1 MKRKNAVRTAVL
13 TLALALSLAGCGGS
27 INSTT
32 AAADSVQEYAT
43 ESFAA
48 GEGAEAAGAPLLD
61 PAEIETGESARK
73 IVYNADL
80 QLEST
85 RYDETREALLAA
97 VEAQGGYLASSSQGG
112 SAADQDR
119 WASFTAKIPAE
130 NYRAFLDTAG
140 EAGNLLNL
148 SEQAEDITSS
158 YIDVEARLSALEAQ
172 RDRLS
177 ALADEAETTADLLEI
192 ERQLGDVQYQIE
204 SYTQQR
210 RQMDSAVQYSTV
222 EISLQEVATLTPETP
237 AGFAGQIAQAFTG
250 GWQAFRSVLT
260 GLVLTVVYLW
270 PLWLALAAVLA
281 VLRLTKPARAAR
293 KAQKQAARQASRAA
307 AAGYAASAP
316 AKPGQ
321 SAEGSAEA
329 PAPHPDDTDSTPA
342 PKYTER

>member
-1 MKRKNAVRTAVL
+1 M
-13 TLALALSLAGCGGS
+13 
-27 INSTT
+27 
-32 AAADSVQEYAT
+32 
-43 ESFAA
+43 
-48 GEGAEAAGAPLLD
+48 
-61 PAEIETGESARK
+61 
-73 IVYNADL
+73 
-80 QLEST
+80 
-85 RYDETREALLAA
+85 
-97 VEAQGGYLASSSQGG
+97 
-112 SAADQDR
+112 
-119 WASFTAKIPAE
+119 
-130 NYRAFLDTAG
+130 
-140 EAGNLLNL
+140 
-148 SEQAEDITSS
+148 
-158 YIDVEARLSALEAQ
+158 
-172 RDRLS
+172 
-177 ALADEAETTADLLEI
+177 
-192 ERQLGDVQYQIE
+192 QYQIE

-307 AAGYAASAP
+307 AAGYAS

-321 SAEGSAEA
+321 DAAEA
-329 PAPHPDDTDSTPA
+329 PAPPPDDTESTPA

>member
-13 TLALALSLAGCGGS
+13 ALALALSLAGCGGS
-27 INSTT
+27 INSTA

-210 RQMDSAVQYSTV
+210 RQMDSAVQ
-222 EISLQEVATLTPETP
+222 
-237 AGFAGQIAQAFTG
+237 
-250 GWQAFRSVLT
+250 
-260 GLVLTVVYLW
+260 
-270 PLWLALAAVLA
+270 
-281 VLRLTKPARAAR
+281 
-293 KAQKQAARQASRAA
+293 
-307 AAGYAASAP
+307 
-316 AKPGQ
+316 
-321 SAEGSAEA
+321 
-329 PAPHPDDTDSTPA
+329 
-342 PKYTER
+342 